1 MIQNVS
7 NKPVAEL
14 FSSENQVSYF
24 IPKYQR
30 EYIWQK
36 FNWESLFDDIDE
48 SAGGHFLG
56 SIICI
61 NTQLDSHKAAELE
74 LVDGQQRTTT
84 ISLLYLAIYK
94 YFLENMPEDDEEARH
109 ELFSFRKKI
118 VLQNK
123 SPRVTPSYTA
133 SNLDDYNW
141 IFFEVLGNKVNKP
154 PKKTKFLGLRRMY
167 KAFDYFYDRLN
178 EIDDNGNCI
187 FTYSK
192 AQEFL
197 NKLNMA
203 TIVKIDVI
211 GHSDAFTL
219 FETLNNRGV
228 PLSAV
233 DLIKNKLLGKL
244 EKNTSGQNNKTTLD
258 ENYERWSGIVS
269 NLTDEYSTQE
279 RFLRQFYNA
288 FKVSSDIE
296 VKKAPKAMKSNL
308 IRIYE
313 ELIDRDANA
322 MLERLEECSEIY
334 NSNIEFNNNETQK
347 DLVFALRNLENVN
360 GADAYML
367 LMFLDKRFKI
377 NSEQKIQMI
386 NLLCKYFIRRNIT
399 DTPNTRNL
407 TNYFIDII
415 EELNNLESYNF
426 SETKE
431 IFLRLGRPADDELFS
446 KKLRGNV
453 YEENVGAVRY
463 ILSSIELSETQTDEI
478 YTNFYERDKK
488 KFKWTIEHILP
499 QGDNIP
505 KEWVHMIADGDESLA
520 NQIKTNQVHKFG
532 NLTLTGYNSKLSNM
546 SFDRKKNRV
555 QDGKNIGYMNGLWL
569 NKILSDQESWT
580 AKDIEKRTELI
591 VEKAIQLFS
600 FNSEN

>member
-1 MIQNVS
+1 MIQNVT

-30 EYIWQK
+30 EYIWSK

-48 SAGGHFLG
+48 SVGGHFLG

-61 NTQLDSHKAAELE
+61 NTQLDSHRAAELE

-84 ISLLYLAIYK
+84 ISLLYLALYK
-94 YFLENMPEDDEEARH
+94 YFLENMPADDEEAKH
-109 ELFSFRKKI
+109 ELFSFKKKI

-123 SPRVTPSYTA
+123 TPRVTPSYTA

-141 IFFEVLGNKVNKP
+141 IFFEVLGDGVNKP
-154 PKKTKFLGLRRMY
+154 PKKPKFLGLRRMY

-178 EIDDNGNCI
+178 ENDDDGNTL
-187 FTYSK
+187 FTYQK
-192 AQEFL
+192 AQGFL
-197 NKLNMA
+197 SKLNSA

-244 EKNTSGQNNKTTLD
+244 EKNALNDGNNTKLD
-258 ENYERWSGIVS
+258 ENYKRWSSIVA
-269 NLTDEYSTQE
+269 NLSDEYSTQE

-288 FKVSSDIE
+288 FKVDPDIE
-296 VKKAPKAMKSNL
+296 VKKTPKAMKSNL
-308 IRIYE
+308 IMIYE
-313 ELIDRDANA
+313 ELIDRDATA
-322 MLERLEECSEIY
+322 MLEKLEECSEIY
-334 NSNIEFNNNETQK
+334 SNNIDYNNNESPK
-347 DLVFALRNLENVN
+347 ELVYALRNLENVN

-367 LMFLDKRFKI
+367 LMFLDKKFGI
-377 NSEQKIQMI
+377 NSSQKIQI
-386 NLLCKYFIRRNIT
+386 IELLCKYFIRRNVT
-399 DTPNTRNL
+399 DYPNTRNL

-415 EELNNLESYNF
+415 EELNALEKYDF
-426 SETKE
+426 EKTKE
-431 IFLRLGRPADDELFS
+431 IFLRLGRPANDELFAN
-446 KKLRGNV
+446 KLKGNV

-463 ILSSIELSETQTDEI
+463 ILSSIELNETQTDEI

-505 KEWVHMIADGDESLA
+505 KEWVKMIANGDENLA
-520 NQIKTNQVHKFG
+520 KEIKTNLVHKLG

-546 SFDRKKNRV
+546 SFERKKTRQ
-555 QDGKNIGYMNGLWL
+555 QDGKSIGYLNGLWL
-569 NKILSDQESWT
+569 NSRLKERNSWT
-580 AKDIEKRTELI
+580 ADEIEERTELL
-591 VEKAIQLFS
+591 VEKAIKLFS
-600 FNSEN
+600 F

>member
-1 MIQNVS
+1 MIQNVT

-30 EYIWQK
+30 EYIWSK

-48 SAGGHFLG
+48 SVGGHFLG

-61 NTQLDSHKAAELE
+61 NTQLDSHRAAELE

-84 ISLLYLAIYK
+84 ISLLYLALYK
-94 YFLENMPEDDEEARH
+94 YFLENMPADDEEAKH
-109 ELFSFRKKI
+109 ELFSFKKKI

-123 SPRVTPSYTA
+123 TPRVTPSYTA

-141 IFFEVLGNKVNKP
+141 IFFEVLGDGVNKP
-154 PKKTKFLGLRRMY
+154 PKKPKFLGLRRMY

-178 EIDDNGNCI
+178 ENDDDGNTL
-187 FTYSK
+187 FTYQK
-192 AQEFL
+192 AQGFL
-197 NKLNMA
+197 SKLNSA

-244 EKNTSGQNNKTTLD
+244 EKNALNDGNNTKLD
-258 ENYERWSGIVS
+258 ENYKRWSSIVA
-269 NLTDEYSTQE
+269 NLSDEYSTQE

-288 FKVSSDIE
+288 FKVDPDIE
-296 VKKAPKAMKSNL
+296 VKKTPKAMKSNL
-308 IRIYE
+308 IMIYE
-313 ELIDRDANA
+313 ELIDRDATA
-322 MLERLEECSEIY
+322 MLEKLEECSEIY
-334 NSNIEFNNNETQK
+334 SNNIDYNNNESPK
-347 DLVFALRNLENVN
+347 ELVYALRNLENVN

-367 LMFLDKRFKI
+367 LMFLDKKFGI
-377 NSEQKIQMI
+377 NSYQKIQI
-386 NLLCKYFIRRNIT
+386 IELLCKYFIRRNVT
-399 DTPNTRNL
+399 DYPNTRNL

-415 EELNNLESYNF
+415 EELNGLEKYDF
-426 SETKE
+426 EKTKE
-431 IFLRLGRPADDELFS
+431 IFLRLGRPANDELFAN
-446 KKLRGNV
+446 KLKGNV

-463 ILSSIELSETQTDEI
+463 ILSSIELNETQTDEI

-505 KEWVHMIADGDESLA
+505 KEWVKMIANGDENLA
-520 NQIKTNQVHKFG
+520 KEIKTNLVHKLG

-546 SFDRKKNRV
+546 SFERKKTRQ
-555 QDGKNIGYMNGLWL
+555 QDGKSIGYLNGLWL
-569 NKILSDQESWT
+569 NSRLKERNSWT
-580 AKDIEKRTELI
+580 ADEIEERTELL
-591 VEKAIQLFS
+591 VEKAIKLFS
-600 FNSEN
+600 F

>member
-1 MIQNVS
+1 MIQNVT

-30 EYIWQK
+30 EYIWSK

-48 SAGGHFLG
+48 SVGGHFLG

-61 NTQLDSHKAAELE
+61 NTQLDSHRAAELE

-84 ISLLYLAIYK
+84 ISLLYLALYK
-94 YFLENMPEDDEEARH
+94 YFLENMPADDEEAKH
-109 ELFSFRKKI
+109 ELFSFKKKI

-123 SPRVTPSYTA
+123 TPRVTPSYTA

-141 IFFEVLGNKVNKP
+141 IFFEVLGDGVNKP
-154 PKKTKFLGLRRMY
+154 PKKPKFLGLRRMY

-178 EIDDNGNCI
+178 ENDDDGNSL
-187 FTYSK
+187 FTYQK
-192 AQEFL
+192 AQGFL
-197 NKLNMA
+197 SKLNSA

-244 EKNTSGQNNKTTLD
+244 EKNAINDGNNTKLD
-258 ENYERWSGIVS
+258 ENYKRWSSIVA
-269 NLTDEYSTQE
+269 NLSEEYSTQE

-288 FKVSSDIE
+288 FKVDPDIE
-296 VKKAPKAMKSNL
+296 VKKTPKAMKSNL
-308 IRIYE
+308 IMIYE
-313 ELIDRDANA
+313 ELIDRDATA
-322 MLERLEECSEIY
+322 MLEKLEECSEIY
-334 NSNIEFNNNETQK
+334 SNNIDYNNNESPK
-347 DLVFALRNLENVN
+347 ELVYALRNLENVN

-367 LMFLDKRFKI
+367 LMFLDKKFGI
-377 NSEQKIQMI
+377 NSYQKIQIIM
-386 NLLCKYFIRRNIT
+386 LLCKYFIRRNVT
-399 DTPNTRNL
+399 DYPNTRNL

-415 EELNNLESYNF
+415 EELNGLEKYDF
-426 SETKE
+426 EKTKE
-431 IFLRLGRPADDELFS
+431 IFLRLGRPANDELFAN
-446 KKLRGNV
+446 KLKGNV

-463 ILSSIELSETQTDEI
+463 ILSSIELNETQTDEI

-505 KEWVHMIADGDESLA
+505 KEWVKMIANGDENLA
-520 NQIKTNQVHKFG
+520 KEIKTNLVHKLG

-546 SFDRKKNRV
+546 SFERKKTRQ
-555 QDGKNIGYMNGLWL
+555 QDGKSIGYLNGLWL
-569 NKILSDQESWT
+569 NSRLKERNSWT
-580 AKDIEKRTELI
+580 ADEIEERTELL
-591 VEKAIQLFS
+591 VEKAIKLFS
-600 FNSEN
+600 F

>member
-1 MIQNVS
+1 MIQNVT

-30 EYIWQK
+30 EYIWSK

-48 SAGGHFLG
+48 SVGGHFLG

-61 NTQLDSHKAAELE
+61 NTQLDSHRAAELE

-84 ISLLYLAIYK
+84 ISLLYLALYK
-94 YFLENMPEDDEEARH
+94 YFLENMPADDEEAKH
-109 ELFSFRKKI
+109 ELFSFKKKI

-123 SPRVTPSYTA
+123 TPRVTPSYTA

-141 IFFEVLGNKVNKP
+141 IFFEVLGDGVNKP
-154 PKKTKFLGLRRMY
+154 PKKPKFLGLRRMY

-178 EIDDNGNCI
+178 ENDDDGNSL
-187 FTYSK
+187 FTYQK
-192 AQEFL
+192 AQGFL
-197 NKLNMA
+197 SKLNSA

-244 EKNTSGQNNKTTLD
+244 EKNALNDGNNTKLD
-258 ENYERWSGIVS
+258 ENYKRWSSIVA
-269 NLTDEYSTQE
+269 NLSDEYSTQE

-288 FKVSSDIE
+288 FKVDPDIE
-296 VKKAPKAMKSNL
+296 VKKTPKAMKSNL
-308 IRIYE
+308 IMIYE
-313 ELIDRDANA
+313 ELIDRDATA
-322 MLERLEECSEIY
+322 MLEKLEECSEIY
-334 NSNIEFNNNETQK
+334 SNNIDYNNNESPK
-347 DLVFALRNLENVN
+347 ELVYALRNLENVN

-367 LMFLDKRFKI
+367 LMFLDKKFGI
-377 NSEQKIQMI
+377 NSYQKIQI
-386 NLLCKYFIRRNIT
+386 IELLCKYFIRRNVT
-399 DTPNTRNL
+399 DYPNTRNL

-415 EELNNLESYNF
+415 EELNGLEKYDF
-426 SETKE
+426 EKTKE
-431 IFLRLGRPADDELFS
+431 IFLRLGRPANDELFAN
-446 KKLRGNV
+446 KLKGNV

-463 ILSSIELSETQTDEI
+463 ILSSIELNETQTDEI

-505 KEWVHMIADGDESLA
+505 KEWVKMIANGDENLA
-520 NQIKTNQVHKFG
+520 KEIKTNLVHKLG

-546 SFDRKKNRV
+546 SFERKKTRQ
-555 QDGKNIGYMNGLWL
+555 QDGKSIGYLNGLWL
-569 NKILSDQESWT
+569 NSRLKERNSWT
-580 AKDIEKRTELI
+580 ADEIEERTELL
-591 VEKAIQLFS
+591 VEKAIKLFS
-600 FNSEN
+600 F

>member
-14 FSSENQVSYF
+14 FSSENQVSYY

-30 EYIWQK
+30 EYIWSK

-48 SAGGHFLG
+48 SVGGHFLG

-61 NTQLDSHKAAELE
+61 NTQLDSHRAAELE

-84 ISLLYLAIYK
+84 ISLLYLALYK
-94 YFLENMPEDDEEARH
+94 YFLENMPADDEEAKH
-109 ELFSFRKKI
+109 ELFSFKKKI

-123 SPRVTPSYTA
+123 TPRVTPSYTA

-141 IFFEVLGNKVNKP
+141 IFYEVLGNGVNKP
-154 PKKTKFLGLRRMY
+154 SKKPKFLGLRRMY

-178 EIDDNGNCI
+178 ENDDDGNSL
-187 FTYSK
+187 FTYQK
-192 AQEFL
+192 AQDFL
-197 NKLNMA
+197 RKLNMA
-203 TIVKIDVI
+203 TIVKIDVN

-244 EKNTSGQNNKTTLD
+244 EKNALKKGDNTTLD
-258 ENYERWSGIVS
+258 ENYERWSTIVT

-288 FKVSSDIE
+288 FKVIPEIE
-296 VKKAPKAMKSNL
+296 VKKTPKAMKSNL
-308 IRIYE
+308 ILIYE

-334 NSNIEFNNNETQK
+334 SKNIDYSNNEIPK
-347 DLVFALRNLENVN
+347 ELVYALRNLENVN

-367 LMFLDKRFKI
+367 LMFLDKKFSI
-377 NSEQKIQMI
+377 NSEQKIQTI
-386 NLLCKYFIRRNIT
+386 DLLCKYFIRRNVT
-399 DTPNTRNL
+399 DYPNTRNL

-415 EELNNLESYNF
+415 EELNALEVYDF
-426 SETKE
+426 EKAKE
-431 IFLRLGRPADDELFS
+431 IFLRLGRPADDELFAS
-446 KKLRGNV
+446 KLRGNV

-463 ILSSIELSETQTDEI
+463 ILSSIELSETQTDEN

-488 KFKWTIEHILP
+488 KFIWTIEHILP

-505 KEWVHMIADGDESLA
+505 KDWVQMIADGDGNLA
-520 NQIKTNQVHKFG
+520 KEIKSNLVHRLG

-546 SFDRKKNRV
+546 SFDKKKTRQ
-555 QDGKNIGYMNGLWL
+555 QDGKNIGYLNKLWL
-569 NKILSDQESWT
+569 NNKLKDKDSWT
-580 AKDIEKRTELI
+580 GDDIKERTELL
-591 VEKAIQLFS
+591 VNKAIDLFS
-600 FNSEN
+600 FD

>member
-1 MIQNVS
+1 MIQNVT

-30 EYIWQK
+30 EYIWSK

-48 SAGGHFLG
+48 SVGGHFLG

-61 NTQLDSHKAAELE
+61 NTQLDSHRAAELE

-84 ISLLYLAIYK
+84 ISLLYLALYK
-94 YFLENMPEDDEEARH
+94 YFLENMPADDEEAKH
-109 ELFSFRKKI
+109 ELFSFKKKI

-123 SPRVTPSYTA
+123 TPRVTPSYTA

-141 IFFEVLGNKVNKP
+141 IFFEVLGDGVNKP
-154 PKKTKFLGLRRMY
+154 PKKPKFLGLRRMY

-178 EIDDNGNCI
+178 ENDDDGNSL
-187 FTYSK
+187 FTYQK
-192 AQEFL
+192 AQDFL
-197 NKLNMA
+197 SKLNSA

-244 EKNTSGQNNKTTLD
+244 EKNALNDGNNTRLD
-258 ENYERWSGIVS
+258 ENYERWSSIVA
-269 NLTDEYSTQE
+269 NLSDEYSTQE

-288 FKVSSDIE
+288 FKVDPDIE
-296 VKKAPKAMKSNL
+296 VKKTPKAMKSNL
-308 IRIYE
+308 IMIYE
-313 ELIDRDANA
+313 ELIDRDATA
-322 MLERLEECSEIY
+322 MLEKLEECSEIY
-334 NSNIEFNNNETQK
+334 SNNIDYNNNESSK
-347 DLVFALRNLENVN
+347 ELVYALRNLENVN

-367 LMFLDKRFKI
+367 LMFLDKKFGI
-377 NSEQKIQMI
+377 NSDQKIQI
-386 NLLCKYFIRRNIT
+386 IELLCKYFIRRNVT
-399 DTPNTRNL
+399 DYPNTRNL

-415 EELNNLESYNF
+415 EELNGLENYDF
-426 SETKE
+426 EKTKE
-431 IFLRLGRPADDELFS
+431 IFLRLGRPANDELFAN
-446 KKLRGNV
+446 KLKGNV

-463 ILSSIELSETQTDEI
+463 ILSSIELNETQTDEI

-505 KEWVHMIADGDESLA
+505 KEWVKMIANGDENLA
-520 NQIKTNQVHKFG
+520 KEIKTNLVHKLG

-546 SFDRKKNRV
+546 SFERKKTRQ
-555 QDGKNIGYMNGLWL
+555 QDGKSIGYLNGLWL
-569 NKILSDQESWT
+569 NSRLKERNSWT
-580 AKDIEKRTELI
+580 ADEIEERTELL
-591 VEKAIQLFS
+591 VEKAIKLFS
-600 FNSEN
+600 F

>member
-14 FSSENQVSYF
+14 FSSENQVSYY

-30 EYIWQK
+30 EYIWSK

-48 SAGGHFLG
+48 SVGGHFLG

-61 NTQLDSHKAAELE
+61 NTQLDSHRAAELE

-84 ISLLYLAIYK
+84 ISLLYLALYK
-94 YFLENMPEDDEEARH
+94 YFLENMPADDEEAKH
-109 ELFSFRKKI
+109 ELFSFKKKI

-123 SPRVTPSYTA
+123 TPRVTPSYTA

-141 IFFEVLGNKVNKP
+141 IFYEVLGNGVNKP
-154 PKKTKFLGLRRMY
+154 SKKPKFLGLRRMY

-178 EIDDNGNCI
+178 ENDDDGNSL
-187 FTYSK
+187 FTYQK
-192 AQEFL
+192 AQDFL
-197 NKLNMA
+197 RKLNMA
-203 TIVKIDVI
+203 TIVKIDVN

-244 EKNTSGQNNKTTLD
+244 EKNALKKGDNTTLD
-258 ENYERWSGIVS
+258 ENYERWSTIVT

-288 FKVSSDIE
+288 FKVIPEIE
-296 VKKAPKAMKSNL
+296 VKKTPKAMKSNL
-308 IRIYE
+308 ILIYE

-334 NSNIEFNNNETQK
+334 SKNIDYSNNEIPK
-347 DLVFALRNLENVN
+347 ELVYALRNLENVN

-367 LMFLDKRFKI
+367 LMFLDKKFSI
-377 NSEQKIQMI
+377 NSEQKIQTI
-386 NLLCKYFIRRNIT
+386 DLLCKYFIRRNVT
-399 DTPNTRNL
+399 DYPNTRNL

-415 EELNNLESYNF
+415 EELNALEVYDF
-426 SETKE
+426 EKAKE
-431 IFLRLGRPADDELFS
+431 IFLRLGRPADDELFAS
-446 KKLRGNV
+446 KLRGNV

-463 ILSSIELSETQTDEI
+463 ILSSIELSETQTDEN

-488 KFKWTIEHILP
+488 KFIWTIEHILP

-505 KEWVHMIADGDESLA
+505 KDWVQMIADGDGNLA
-520 NQIKTNQVHKFG
+520 KEIKSNLVHRLG

-546 SFDRKKNRV
+546 SFEKKKTRQ
-555 QDGKNIGYMNGLWL
+555 QDGKNIGYLNKLWL
-569 NKILSDQESWT
+569 NNKLKDKDSWT
-580 AKDIEKRTELI
+580 GDDIKERTELL
-591 VEKAIQLFS
+591 VNKAIDLFS
-600 FNSEN
+600 FD

>member
-1 MIQNVS
+1 MIQNVA

-14 FSSENQVSYF
+14 FSSESQVSYF

-30 EYIWQK
+30 EYIWSK

-48 SAGGHFLG
+48 SIGGHFLG

-94 YFLENMPEDDEEARH
+94 YLSENIPEDDEEAQH

-118 VLQNK
+118 VLSNK
-123 SPRVTPSYTA
+123 TPRVKPSYTA
-133 SNLDDYNW
+133 SNLEDYNW
-141 IFFEVLGNKVNKP
+141 IFYEVLGDKVHKP
-154 PKKTKFLGLRRMY
+154 SKKPKFLGLRRMY

-178 EIDDNGNCI
+178 QIDDNNEHV
-187 FTYSK
+187 FNYSK

-197 NKLNMA
+197 DKLNRA

-244 EKNTSGQNNKTTLD
+244 EKNTNSQNNETTLN

-288 FKVSSDIE
+288 FKVTPDIE

-313 ELIDRDANA
+313 ELIDRDATA
-322 MLERLEECSEIY
+322 MLERLEECSAIY
-334 NSNIEFNNNETQK
+334 NSNIEFENSETEK

-367 LMFLDKRFKI
+367 LMFLDKKFGI
-377 NSEQKIQMI
+377 TTEQKIEMI
-386 NLLCKYFIRRNIT
+386 DLLCKYFIRRNIT
-399 DTPNTRNL
+399 DYPNTRNL

-415 EELNNLESYNF
+415 EELNNLKFYNF
-426 SETKE
+426 TDAKE

-463 ILSSIELSETQTDEI
+463 ILSSIELNETQTDEI
-478 YTNFYERDKK
+478 YTNFYKREKK

-499 QGDNIP
+499 QGENIP
-505 KEWVHMIADGDESLA
+505 KEWVDLIANGDIHLA
-520 NQIKTNQVHKFG
+520 NKIKTNQVHKFG

-555 QDGKNIGYMNGLWL
+555 QDGKHIGYMNGLWL
-569 NKILSDQESWT
+569 NRALREKDSWT
-580 AKDIEKRTELI
+580 EKDIEERTELI
-591 VEKAIQLFS
+591 INKATKLFS
-600 FNSEN
+600 FDD

>member
-14 FSSENQVSYF
+14 FSSENQVSYY

-30 EYIWQK
+30 EYIWSK

-48 SAGGHFLG
+48 SVGGHFLG

-61 NTQLDSHKAAELE
+61 NTQLDSHRAAELE

-84 ISLLYLAIYK
+84 ISLLYLALYK
-94 YFLENMPEDDEEARH
+94 YFLENMPADDEEAKH
-109 ELFSFRKKI
+109 ELFSFKKKI

-123 SPRVTPSYTA
+123 TPRVTPSYTA

-141 IFFEVLGNKVNKP
+141 IFYEVLGNGVNKP
-154 PKKTKFLGLRRMY
+154 SKKPKFLGLRRMY

-178 EIDDNGNCI
+178 ENDDDGNSL
-187 FTYSK
+187 FTYQK
-192 AQEFL
+192 AQDFL
-197 NKLNMA
+197 RKLNMA
-203 TIVKIDVI
+203 TIVKIDVN

-244 EKNTSGQNNKTTLD
+244 EKNALKKGDNTTLD
-258 ENYERWSGIVS
+258 ENYERWSTIVT

-288 FKVSSDIE
+288 FKVIPEIE
-296 VKKAPKAMKSNL
+296 VKKTPKAMKSNL
-308 IRIYE
+308 ILIYE

-334 NSNIEFNNNETQK
+334 SKNIDYSNNEIPK
-347 DLVFALRNLENVN
+347 ELVYALRNLENVN

-367 LMFLDKRFKI
+367 LMFLDKKFSI
-377 NSEQKIQMI
+377 NSEQKIQTI
-386 NLLCKYFIRRNIT
+386 DLLCKYFIRRNVT
-399 DTPNTRNL
+399 DYPNTRNL

-415 EELNNLESYNF
+415 EELNALEVYDF
-426 SETKE
+426 EKAKE
-431 IFLRLGRPADDELFS
+431 IFLRLGRPADDELFAS
-446 KKLRGNV
+446 KLRGNV

-463 ILSSIELSETQTDEI
+463 ILSSIELSETQTDEN

-488 KFKWTIEHILP
+488 KFIWTIEHILP

-505 KEWVHMIADGDESLA
+505 KDWVQMIANGDGNLA
-520 NQIKTNQVHKFG
+520 KEIKSNLVHRLG

-546 SFDRKKNRV
+546 SFDKKKTRQ
-555 QDGKNIGYMNGLWL
+555 QDGKNIGYLNKLWL
-569 NKILSDQESWT
+569 NNKLKDKDSWT
-580 AKDIEKRTELI
+580 GDDIKERTELL
-591 VEKAIQLFS
+591 VNKAIDLFS
-600 FNSEN
+600 FD